1 MSIPTLRFPRSSAVL
16 ALALLLA
23 AFALPAAAQGP
34 MKVGVIEVQ
43 SIITESATG
52 KAVLAQLETYS
63 KQQQDRLAAQRDE
76 VEQLRNRIAEG
87 QLSLSDDKLTEMQKE
102 LEEKSIALRRTADDA
117 QRELNRRQEEAFKS
131 IERKVM
137 PIIEQLG
144 KEGGFTMI
152 FRKFESGLVFAT
164 EEIDVT
170 AQVITRLDAQQ
181 GG

>member
-1 MSIPTLRFPRSSAVL
+1 MSFPKPRFSRSFAAAVF
-16 ALALLLA
+16 ALLFA
-23 AFALPAAAQGP
+23 ALALPAAAQGP

-43 SIITESATG
+43 SIITESDTG
-52 KAVLAQLETYS
+52 KAVLAELETYS
-63 KQQQDRLAAQRDE
+63 KQQQDRLASQRDE

-102 LEEKSIALRRTADDA
+102 LEETSIALRRTADDA
-117 QRELNRRQEEAFKS
+117 QRELNRRQEEAFKA
-131 IERKVM
+131 IEKKVM

-170 AQVITRLDAQQ
+170 GQVISRLDAQE